1 MAKSPRIAD
10 MDAPTGGVSLPH
22 GLRRKL
28 APLPTAGASP
38 LVKHIQRLKALH
50 PEIHLKFRD
59 VKLTEMDE
67 STLRLLLANLNE
79 QLGVD

>member
-1 MAKSPRIAD
+1 MAKTQRVTDID
-10 MDAPTGGVSLPH
+10 VPTGGVSLPA

-28 APLPTAGASP
+28 APIATSGVSP

-59 VKLTEMDE
+59 VKLTEMDDA
-67 STLRLLLANLNE
+67 TLRLLLTNLNE